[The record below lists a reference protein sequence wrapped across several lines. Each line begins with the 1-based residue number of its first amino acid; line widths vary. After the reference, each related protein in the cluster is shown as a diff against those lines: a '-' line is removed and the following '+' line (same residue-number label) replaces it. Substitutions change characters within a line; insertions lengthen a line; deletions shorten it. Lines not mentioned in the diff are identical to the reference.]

1 MVSTGDYYDSM
12 GWNMVA
18 VSDPELLRRVRECK
32 EKMDGHKIEFE
43 LYRTWECAL
52 SGQAERK
59 KGLVGVGSGLGSG
72 YEGESGG
79 EGDRR

>member
-12 GWNMVA
+12 GRSMVA

-32 EKMDGHKIEFE
+32 EKMDGHKVEFE

-52 SGQAERK
+52 SGQAERE
-59 KGLVGVGSGLGSG
+59 KGLVDVCSGLDSG
-72 YEGESGG
+72 YEGESGCS
-79 EGDRR
+79 GDRR